1 MLEQKPAWN
10 TKAGFNIINF
20 KIYTLKQGVVNSV
33 IIFWQTTNKKNRRK
47 LMFSPLNSKRQR
59 ADMPKLDRRNFQRVK
74 VNTLGRYMLANKQEF
89 PCQVRDMSPGNLAL
103 SGPVAGGIDEVVIVY
118 IDHIGR
124 VEGKIMRVFDGGFA
138 MSINATKRKREK
150 LAAQLT
156 WLANRHT
163 LNLPEDRRH
172 GREAPTNSS
181 TKVTLDNGQEL
192 NAKILDMSLS
202 GAALSF
208 DVKVE
213 IGTLLMVGKIRSR
226 VVRVFEEGVAVEFA
240 KVRADKP
247 K

>member
-1 MLEQKPAWN
+1 
-10 TKAGFNIINF
+10 
-20 KIYTLKQGVVNSV
+20 
-33 IIFWQTTNKKNRRK
+33 
-47 LMFSPLNSKRQR
+47 
-59 ADMPKLDRRNFQRVK
+59 MPKLDRRNFQRVK

-103 SGPVAGGIDEVVIVY
+103 TGPVSGEIDETVIVY

-138 MSINATKRKREK
+138 MSVNTTKHKREK

-172 GREAPTNSS
+172 DREAPSNSI
-181 TKVTLDNGQEL
+181 TKVTLTNGQEL
-192 NAKILDMSLS
+192 NAKVLDMSLS
-202 GAALSF
+202 GAALSL

-213 IGTLLMVGKIRSR
+213 IGALLMVGKIRSR
-226 VVRVFEEGVAVEFA
+226 VVRVFEEGIGVEFA
-240 KVRADKP
+240 KVQEDNP

>member
-1 MLEQKPAWN
+1 
-10 TKAGFNIINF
+10 
-20 KIYTLKQGVVNSV
+20 
-33 IIFWQTTNKKNRRK
+33 
-47 LMFSPLNSKRQR
+47 MFSPLKSKRQR

-103 SGPVAGGIDEVVIVY
+103 SGPVSGEIDETVIVY

-124 VEGKIMRVFDGGFA
+124 VEGKIMRIFDGGFA
-138 MSINATKRKREK
+138 MTVNATKHKREK

-156 WLANRHT
+156 WLTNRHE

-172 GREAPTNSS
+172 DREAPNNHST
-181 TKVTLDNGQEL
+181 TKVTLTNGQEL
-192 NAKILDMSLS
+192 NAKVLDMSLS
-202 GAALSF
+202 GAALSL

-213 IGTLLMVGKIRSR
+213 IGALIMVGKIRSR
-226 VVRVFEEGVAVEFA
+226 VVRVFDEGVGVEFA
-240 KVRADKP
+240 KIQEETP

>member
-1 MLEQKPAWN
+1 
-10 TKAGFNIINF
+10 
-20 KIYTLKQGVVNSV
+20 
-33 IIFWQTTNKKNRRK
+33 
-47 LMFSPLNSKRQR
+47 
-59 ADMPKLDRRNFQRVK
+59 MPKLDRRNFQRVK

-89 PCQVRDMSPGNLAL
+89 PCQIRDMSPGNLAL
-103 SGPVAGGIDEVVIVY
+103 TGPVADEIDEVVIAY

-124 VEGKIMRVFDGGFA
+124 VEGKISRIFDGGFA
-138 MSINATKRKREK
+138 MSVEATNHKREK

-172 GREAPTNSS
+172 DREAPTNPF
-181 TKVTLDNGQEL
+181 TTVTLTNGQEL
-192 NAKILDMSLS
+192 NARILDMSLS
-202 GAALSF
+202 GAALDF
-208 DVKVE
+208 GMKVE

-240 KVRADKP
+240 KVRADEP

>member
-1 MLEQKPAWN
+1 
-10 TKAGFNIINF
+10 
-20 KIYTLKQGVVNSV
+20 
-33 IIFWQTTNKKNRRK
+33 
-47 LMFSPLNSKRQR
+47 MFSPLKSKRQR

-103 SGPVAGGIDEVVIVY
+103 SGPVSGEIDETVIVY

-124 VEGKIMRVFDGGFA
+124 VEGKIMRIFDGGFA
-138 MSINATKRKREK
+138 MTVNATKHKREK

-156 WLANRHT
+156 WLTNRHE

-172 GREAPTNSS
+172 DREAPNNHST
-181 TKVTLDNGQEL
+181 TKVTLINGQEL
-192 NAKILDMSLS
+192 NAKVLDMSLS
-202 GAALSF
+202 GAALSL

-213 IGTLLMVGKIRSR
+213 IGALIMVGKIRSR
-226 VVRVFEEGVAVEFA
+226 VVRVFEEGVGVEFA
-240 KVRADKP
+240 KIQEETP

>member
-1 MLEQKPAWN
+1 
-10 TKAGFNIINF
+10 
-20 KIYTLKQGVVNSV
+20 
-33 IIFWQTTNKKNRRK
+33 
-47 LMFSPLNSKRQR
+47 MFSPLKSKRQR

-89 PCQVRDMSPGNLAL
+89 PCQVRDMSPGNLAIT
-103 SGPVAGGIDEVVIVY
+103 GPVSGALDEVVIVY

-124 VEGKIMRVFDGGFA
+124 VEGTIMRIFDGGFA
-138 MSINATKRKREK
+138 MSVNATKHKRDK

-156 WLANRHT
+156 WLTNRHE

-172 GREAPTNSS
+172 DREAPSNPF
-181 TKVTLDNGQEL
+181 TKVTLTNGQEL

-202 GAALSF
+202 GAALAF

-213 IGTLLMVGKIRSR
+213 MGALLMVGKIRSR

-240 KVRADKP
+240 KVRADDP